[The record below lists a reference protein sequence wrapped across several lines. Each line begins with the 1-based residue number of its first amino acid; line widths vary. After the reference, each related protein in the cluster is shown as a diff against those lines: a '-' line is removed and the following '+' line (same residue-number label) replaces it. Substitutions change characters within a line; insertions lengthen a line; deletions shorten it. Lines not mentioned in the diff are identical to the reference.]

1 MLYYVFLY
9 VCLCLNICL
18 HPKTVKTVKTDLLD
32 RPIVHNDYCTFTDNC
47 DYVSVDNQLMIE
59 GTDLAILQ
67 LNIRGLS
74 SKIEKLKKLLD
85 ESFKNKRPDI
95 LILCEM
101 WLNKSSPQVSIPGYR
116 KYECRQS
123 HKKGRGVSIYV
134 IDKILSRE

>member
-9 VCLCLNICL
+9 VCLCLNMCL
-18 HPKTVKTVKTDLLD
+18 HPKMVKTVKTDLLD
-32 RPIVHNDYCTFTDNC
+32 RPIVHSDYCTFTDNC

-59 GTDLAILQ
+59 DTDLAILQ
-67 LNIRGLS
+67 LNIRGLG

-95 LILCEM
+95 LILCET

-123 HKKGRGVSIYV
+123 HKKGGGVSIYV
-134 IDKILSRE
+134 INKILSRE